1 MRTVFLGTPWESV
14 EALKVLHKDP
24 FFEIVS
30 VITSPDKPVG
40 RKQIVTKSEV
50 KVYAEEQ
57 KSQLSIQKVKK
68 RDILKF

>member
-14 EALKVLHKDP
+14 EALKVLHEDP

-40 RKQIVTKSEV
+40 RKQVVTKSEV
-50 KVYAEEQ
+50 KVYAEEK
-57 KSQLSIQKVKK
+57 KS
-68 RDILKF
+68 R